1 MKVNLHTHT
10 ARCGHACGTDEE
22 YVIAAIEAGFTT
34 LGFSDHTPFPYEN
47 GYVNGTKMLPEEL
60 DGYIASVLSLKEK
73 YRNQI
78 QILLGL
84 ECESVPR
91 FFPYL
96 RQISKDM
103 DYLILGNHAD
113 WSVGEVYAG
122 NLKTP
127 EQLEHYVRT
136 AVEGMESGLFLYLA
150 HPDLMLGGYPV
161 FDDAAKQLSRQ
172 LCREAN
178 RLKMPI
184 EYNLY
189 GLFKGPKPGC
199 LGYPCDFFWEIA
211 AEENVRTVIGVDA
224 HQPDNLTNC
233 DIEGIQRK
241 LRDMGLTVLQ
251 NPLQAKN
258 TCKMG
263 ENQVK

>member
-1 MKVNLHTHT
+1 MKINLHTHT
-10 ARCGHACGTDEE
+10 ERCGHASGADEE
-22 YVIAAIEAGFTT
+22 YVIAAIGAGFTT
-34 LGFSDHTPFPYEN
+34 LGFSDHTPFPYED

-60 DGYIASVLSLKEK
+60 DGYVASVLSLKEK
-73 YRNQI
+73 YRDEI
-78 QILLGL
+78 EILLGL

-96 RQISKDM
+96 REISKDM

-127 EQLEHYVRT
+127 EHLEKYVQT

-178 RLKMPI
+178 RLKMPV

-189 GLFKGPKPGC
+189 GLFKGTKPGC
-199 LGYPCDFFWEIA
+199 LGYPYTPFWEIA
-211 AEENVRTVIGVDA
+211 AEENVCAVVGVDA
-224 HQPDNLTNC
+224 HLPGNLTEA
-233 DIEGIQRK
+233 DMEGAESLLRGLGITVLKDPMQRK
-241 LRDMGLTVLQ
+241 
-251 NPLQAKN
+251 
-258 TCKMG
+258 
-263 ENQVK
+263 